1 MRREREKM
9 PNLGTKYVCFSCQ
22 TKFYDLGRD
31 TAVCPKCSADQK
43 DSDSSPAPATRT
55 RRAAIQHFDDEK
67 EKKAAPTDDAEE
79 DEVAA
84 DGAAD
89 KSADSDKADAE
100 DDA

>member
-1 MRREREKM
+1 MRHEREKM

-67 EKKAAPTDDAEE
+67 EKKPAPTDDAEE
-79 DEVAA
+79 VEVAA
-84 DGAAD
+84 DGAAKSD
-89 KSADSDKADAE
+89 KSDDADAE